1 MFAIENAREKN
12 NVAIIYYNVEFFTK
26 QTSCARNQI
35 FSGYVSPHPGSR
47 LHILRRAAHVAPP
60 WKIQFSWAEINLY
73 RISWSRVE
81 MCDVARRFDICG
93 EISDVLYSR
102 VHARGIIV

>member
-1 MFAIENAREKN
+1 MFAIKNTREKDN
-12 NVAIIYYNVEFFTK
+12 IAIIYRNIEFSAK
-26 QTSCARNQI
+26 QTGYARNQI
-35 FSGYVSPHPGSR
+35 FSGYAAPWIT
-47 LHILRRAAHVAPP
+47 LAYIAAHVAPR

-102 VHARGIIV
+102 VHTRGIIA